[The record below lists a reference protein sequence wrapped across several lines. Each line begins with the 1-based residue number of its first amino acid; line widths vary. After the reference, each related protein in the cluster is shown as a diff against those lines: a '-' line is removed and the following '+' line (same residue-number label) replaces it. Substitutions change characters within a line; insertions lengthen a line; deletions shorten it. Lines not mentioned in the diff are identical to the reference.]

1 MHIEIHFFRKIL
13 KTLSKLNEM
22 DDSYSPYILN
32 NTNILRYLKYNTTHP
47 LPVIHNPTTTTA
59 KTKTH
64 VTNTNT
70 NMFIPPNGSDSLFWC
85 YYIITCGEIEYEM
98 SCKTILFARQTKI
111 QYVDIIRKNK
121 SIVKMHKFDTLV
133 NIENNLANDSAM
145 NLSTMATLLA
155 IHNVHVI
162 IVMDKAYYELN
173 ATSAANATCYIIY
186 KLTGKYGFELG
197 TPDKID
203 NIYIKLYKMEHLH
216 KPIKCIS
223 AYKVKDLFDIAT
235 RLDIEIIHQ
244 STNKPKTKPEVYAD
258 IIQYF

>member
-1 MHIEIHFFRKIL
+1 M
-13 KTLSKLNEM
+13 
-22 DDSYSPYILN
+22 
-32 NTNILRYLKYNTTHP
+32 LRYLKYNTATPQHTP
-47 LPVIHNPTTTTA
+47 KTNTKTPIKPTTL
-59 KTKTH
+59 K
-64 VTNTNT
+64 NTNT
-70 NMFIPPNGSDSLFWC
+70 TMFIPPNGSDSLFWC

-121 SIVKMHKFDTLV
+121 SIVKMHKFDTLT
-133 NIENNLANDSAM
+133 NIENNLANDSVM

-155 IHNVHVI
+155 IHKAHVI

-173 ATSAANATCYIIY
+173 ATTPAADAAKCYIIY

-203 NIYIKLYKMEHLH
+203 HIYSKLYKMDHLH

-223 AYKVKDLFDIAT
+223 AYKVKDLSDIAT
-235 RLDIEIIHQ
+235 RLDIAVINP
-244 STNKPKTKPEVYAD
+244 STNKHKTKQELYTD